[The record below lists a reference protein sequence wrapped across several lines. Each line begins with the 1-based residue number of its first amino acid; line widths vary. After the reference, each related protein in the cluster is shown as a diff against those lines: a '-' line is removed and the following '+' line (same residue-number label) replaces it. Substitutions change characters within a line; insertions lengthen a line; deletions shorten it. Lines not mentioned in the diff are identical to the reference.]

1 MQGSLSQTLDGA
13 GSAVIRR
20 NEGQRFRACL
30 PSLPDGFPAVYVD
43 SRSTYNSVAN
53 AETADVQV
61 VHLPTECGFTAARAR
76 SLGRRTLL
84 HTSPNLHFVQFSL
97 IRAPRAD
104 PSVFADMKQM
114 LMLGLWPN
122 FRKSEPVKFS
132 AGDRRGIAPRWMGW
146 QGEGDNAA

>member
-1 MQGSLSQTLDGA
+1 MQDSLSQTLDGA

-30 PSLPDGFPAVYVD
+30 SSLPGEFPAVYVD
-43 SRSTYNSVAN
+43 SGSTYNSVAN
-53 AETADVQV
+53 AEIADVQV
-61 VHLPTECGFTAARAR
+61 VHPPTECGFTAARAR

-132 AGDRRGIAPRWMGW
+132 AGDRRGIAPRWLGW